1 MTQEI
6 PIREQILAAAEKRV
20 RHVGYN
26 AVSFRDLA
34 ADVGIKSSSVHYHF
48 PQKEDLGE
56 ALVIRYT
63 KQFKTSL
70 DMLDAS
76 PLGLQDAL
84 KAFVGLYA
92 QALVLGDSVCLC
104 AILGAEANGLAPRI
118 RDRVQAFFDMNT
130 DWLKQRFKD
139 APANPN
145 RMSPLEIVSALE
157 GAMIISTTLQ
167 SRTAFEA
174 TAARV
179 LKTSS

>member
-1 MTQEI
+1 MTQDV

-34 ADVGIKSSSVHYHF
+34 TDVGIKSSSVHYHF

-56 ALVIRYT
+56 ALVTRYT
-63 KQFKTSL
+63 AEFKTAL

-76 PLGLQDAL
+76 PLEFDGVL
-84 KAFVGLYA
+84 KAFVGLYG

-104 AILGAEANGLAPRI
+104 AILGAEANGLSPRI
-118 RDRVQAFFDMNT
+118 REKLQAFFDMNT
-130 DWLKQRFKD
+130 DWLEKRFKD
-139 APANPN
+139 APENPN

-157 GAMIISTTLQ
+157 GAMIISTALQ
-167 SRTAFEA
+167 SRDAFEA

-179 LKTSS
+179 IKSSS

>member
-1 MTQEI
+1 MNRDVSI
-6 PIREQILAAAEKRV
+6 KEQILAAAEKRV

-34 ADVGIKSSSVHYHF
+34 TDVGIKSSSVHYHF

-63 KQFKTSL
+63 EQFKTAL

-76 PLGLQDAL
+76 PLDLKSAL
-84 KAFVGLYA
+84 KAFVGLYS

-118 RDRVQAFFDMNT
+118 REKVQAFFDMNT
-130 DWLKQRFKD
+130 AWLKKRFKD
-139 APANPN
+139 APKNPN
-145 RMSPLEIVSALE
+145 RMTPLEIVSALE
-157 GAMIISTTLQ
+157 GAMIISSTMQ
-167 SRTAFEA
+167 SRAAFEA
-174 TAARV
+174 TATRV